1 MTSSRYEDSCEL
13 SVQTAGSPEATSGVP
28 KGLYIKTCALNH
40 IHSGQKKKGTHLPLC
55 REVTVTSGDTKKE
68 RIESGEFLG
77 VDDFV
82 DGFRR
87 CVHLREDFLRE
98 GLGDSV
104 VMPML

>member
-1 MTSSRYEDSCEL
+1 MHQNVCVKPYSQWT
-13 SVQTAGSPEATSGVP
+13 
-28 KGLYIKTCALNH
+28 
-40 IHSGQKKKGTHLPLC
+40 KKKGTHLPLC
-55 REVTVTSGDTKKE
+55 REVTVTSRDTKKE

-82 DGFRR
+82 VGFRR
-87 CVHLREDFLRE
+87 RVHLREDFLRE